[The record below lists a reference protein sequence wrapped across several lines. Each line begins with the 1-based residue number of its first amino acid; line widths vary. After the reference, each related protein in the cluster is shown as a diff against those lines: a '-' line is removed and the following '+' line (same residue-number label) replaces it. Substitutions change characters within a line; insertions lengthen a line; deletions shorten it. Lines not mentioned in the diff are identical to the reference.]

1 MKLLENIKV
10 TGNIEV
16 VSGLHIGAGKEALE
30 IGGLDNAVI
39 KNPKTKQP
47 YIPGS
52 SIKGKLRFLTEWRLG
67 RVDDKF
73 VHKCKK
79 VDCPICRIF
88 GSFETP
94 DHEIR
99 GTSRLIVRD
108 AMYDGPEF
116 DPQTMLEVK
125 YSTAIDRSS
134 GAALNSSLR
143 NIERVVPGVNFK
155 FEILY
160 RVFDLDDNGKK
171 DKDNFRIVIE
181 SLKHL
186 QNDTLGGS
194 GSRGCGQIQFK
205 NITLSGS
212 EHSGP
217 YDSIDELLAKFN

>member
-10 TGNIEV
+10 NGNIEV

-39 KNPKTKQP
+39 KNPKTKEP

-52 SIKGKLRFLTEWRLG
+52 SLKGKLRFLTEWRLG
-67 RVDDKF
+67 KVNGDA
-73 VHKCKK
+73 VHKCKA
-79 VDCPICRIF
+79 VDCAICRIF
-88 GSFETP
+88 GSLETP
-94 DHEIR
+94 EHEVR
-99 GTSRLIVRD
+99 GTTRLIVRD
-108 AMYDGPEF
+108 AMYTGADF
-116 DPQTMLEVK
+116 DPQTMLEIK

-134 GAALNSSLR
+134 GAALNKSLR

-155 FEILY
+155 FEIIY
-160 RVFDLDDNGKK
+160 RVFDLDDNGKE
-171 DKDNFRIVIE
+171 DKKNFKIVID

-205 NITLSGS
+205 NINLSGS
-212 EHSGP
+212 EHSGS
-217 YDSIDELLAKFN
+217 YNSIDELLAKFN